1 MSSKKQKK
9 NNSLN
14 SIRTKLIFM
23 MAAVCIIPLLAAIIV
38 SYVNLNNVAIAEAE
52 QINLEK
58 AEYIENDFSQ
68 TIDANFNVIG
78 QLASSQ
84 STKEFCKDPTD
95 ETRLA
100 NMVKELQKVDESF
113 GDGNS
118 TVVTGVDGQNI
129 ARSKGDFTNIAER
142 EYFQI
147 AVKGSPN
154 LSKMSISKTTGARI
168 IVPAVPIF
176 DDDGTTVIGVLTRN
190 FSLGYLMERM
200 ASKASEGQEIFI
212 TDADGIMLVD
222 SVTELG
228 AEDEIDLSYR
238 DAQAMSKSNTEGTYI
253 ESYEGTKQLASYVV
267 IPSTGWLV
275 NVSTQYDVIMAG
287 RNRAVTILIILGV
300 VLAIIAVVAAVLFG
314 SSINKPILLIDD
326 ALENLADGRFKDIR
340 KYTKRKDEFGAM
352 IRNTNLVTDTLRDI
366 VDAIRDTANEL
377 DNNSTELAGTASQ
390 ISDTMDDISRAVQ
403 DVASGATQ
411 QADEIQQATESIAI
425 ISGNIDG
432 VTGDAEHLANTAESM
447 NNDSRNSE
455 SELHDLER
463 SSAQME
469 QAIQQITTVIGAT
482 SHAVD
487 NISTKVEAID
497 TIASQTSL
505 LALNASIE
513 AARAGEAGRGFAVVA
528 EEIGKLATDSANS
541 ANDIKEEMN
550 KLLQQSQAAVR
561 VADEVSKTNK
571 LQYETIVRT
580 VDSIQNL
587 INGIGTTV
595 NGVGNINN
603 NAAACNDSKIIIVDA
618 MNNLSA
624 ISEENAASTEET
636 SASMQELNASVN
648 YLASEASA
656 VKASSDTLMQKMEFF
671 KD

>member
-1 MSSKKQKK
+1 MGKTKEKKSG
-9 NNSLN
+9 SLN
-14 SIRTKLIFM
+14 SIKTKLIFI
-23 MAAVCIIPLLAAIIV
+23 MAAVCIIPLLAATII
-38 SYVNLNNVAIAEAE
+38 SYVNLNKVALEEAE
-52 QINLEK
+52 EINLEK
-58 AEYIENDFSQ
+58 AQFIENDFSH
-68 TIDANFNVIG
+68 TIDANFHVLG
-78 QLASSQ
+78 QLAAAE
-84 STKEFCKDPTD
+84 STRAFCKNPTD
-95 ETRLA
+95 EVLFEKIVA
-100 NMVKELQKVDESF
+100 QLKSIDSDF
-113 GDGNS
+113 DDGNS
-118 TVVTGVDGQNI
+118 TVITGIDGQNI

-142 EYFQI
+142 GYFKT
-147 AVKGSPN
+147 ALGGTAN
-154 LSKMSISKTTGARI
+154 LSEMSISKTTGARI

-176 DDDGTTVIGVLTRN
+176 DDDGKTVIGVATRN
-190 FSLGYLMERM
+190 FALGYLKDRM
-200 ASKASEGQEIFI
+200 ASKASEGQEIFL
-212 TDADGIMLVD
+212 TDTDGMMIVD
-222 SVTELG
+222 SIMELG

-238 DAQAMSKSNTEGTYI
+238 EAQALSKSNPEGTYL
-253 ESYEGTKQLASYVV
+253 EDYEGTKQMASYVT

-275 NVSTQYDVIMAG
+275 NVSTQYDVIMANG
-287 RNRAVTILIILGV
+287 NRAVTILIVMGV
-300 VLAIIAVVAAVLFG
+300 VLAIIAVIAAVLFG
-314 SSINKPILLIDD
+314 QSIHKPIVLIDD
-326 ALENLADGRFKDIR
+326 ALADLADGRFRNIR
-340 KYTKRKDEFGAM
+340 KYTKRNDEFGEM

-366 VDAIRDTANEL
+366 VAAIRDTANEL

-411 QADEIQQATESIAI
+411 QADEIQQATESIAV

-447 NNDSRNSE
+447 NNYSRSSE
-455 SELHDLER
+455 TELHDLEH
-463 SSAQME
+463 SSEQMAE
-469 QAIQQITTVIGAT
+469 AIQQITTVIGAT

-497 TIASQTSL
+497 SIASQTSL

-580 VDSIQNL
+580 VESIQNL
-587 INGIGTTV
+587 ISGIGTTV

-603 NAAACNDSKIIIVDA
+603 NAAACNDSKLIVVDA

-624 ISEENAASTEET
+624 ISQENAASTEET

-656 VKASSDTLMQKMEFF
+656 VKASSNNLMQKMEFF